1 MLFSV
6 RDGREYFL
14 KITNCSPSGKKKTN
28 TFCTSETL
36 PFLVMLPQKPHGF
49 RRKNI
54 EACKQKSEE
63 LPREFSKIK
72 TLGKAKLRPTYS

>member
-14 KITNCSPSGKKKTN
+14 KITNCSPSGKKKPTH
-28 TFCTSETL
+28 FVL
-36 PFLVMLPQKPHGF
+36 VKRYFLVMLPQKPHGF

>member
-14 KITNCSPSGKKKTN
+14 KITNCSPSGKKKPTH
-28 TFCTSETL
+28 FVLVKRYLFWLCYLRSHMVSE
-36 PFLVMLPQKPHGF
+36 G
-49 RRKNI
+49 KNI
-54 EACKQKSEE
+54 EACKQKSED